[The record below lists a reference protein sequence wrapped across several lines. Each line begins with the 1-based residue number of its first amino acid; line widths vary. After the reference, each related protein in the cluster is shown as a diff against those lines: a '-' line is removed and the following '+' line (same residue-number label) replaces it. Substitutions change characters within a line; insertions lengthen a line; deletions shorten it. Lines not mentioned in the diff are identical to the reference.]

1 MVSADNPQ
9 SMYLNKLSFRAIL
22 HDDARYPN
30 PEVFDPSRFLTAE
43 GRINPDVLDPA
54 EAFGHGR
61 RVCPGRYF
69 ALDAMWVTAAHILAA
84 FEICKP
90 LDGEGNFK
98 NPSDGYGRGIFRYVH
113 YPLSEQPFM
122 NDINSF
128 PLPFEAI
135 FKPRFSTSEALVRSS
150 VTVE

>member
-1 MVSADNPQ
+1 MQ
-9 SMYLNKLSFRAIL
+9 IIRGLCILTKLSLRAIL

-54 EAFGHGR
+54 EAFGYGR

-69 ALDAMWVTAAHILAA
+69 ALDAMWAAAAHILAV

-98 NPSDGYGRGIFRYVH
+98 DPSEGYGPGIFRCVH
-113 YPLSEQPFM
+113 YYHPKLVATYDQYQQ
-122 NDINSF
+122 
-128 PLPFEAI
+128 
-135 FKPRFSTSEALVRSS
+135 FSASI
-150 VTVE
+150 